1 MPKFI
6 ISWGLGDLDNCEIV
20 EAKDLATAENI
31 AYDAAVEEAASVIE
45 SKAET
50 YTRALALEYGLDDAD
65 AQDDNSEEETNE

>member
-6 ISWGLGDLDNCEIV
+6 ISYGLGDLDNCEIV

-31 AYDAAVEEAASVIE
+31 AARVAVEDAASE

-50 YTRALALEYGLDDAD
+50 YTRALALEYGLDNEETNA
-65 AQDDNSEEETNE
+65 SEEETEHD

>member
-6 ISWGLGDLDNCEIV
+6 IGWGLGDLDSCEII
-20 EAKDLATAENI
+20 EAEDLATAENI

-50 YTRALALEYGLDDAD
+50 YTRALALEYGLDDEETNA
-65 AQDDNSEEETNE
+65 SEEETEHD